1 MIVKQVKNEHPYVRE
16 IMGEMTTSHKR
27 VTDSLTEQ
35 QYLLMPKD
43 MNGHGRLFGGE
54 LMKWIDGLAGI
65 VALRHSNRII
75 TTACIDNLQFVKP
88 AIVGQMVVLVGR
100 VTYVG
105 TTSME
110 IRVDTF
116 TEELDGTRTKINRAY
131 LVEVALDD
139 DGNPCEVPGL
149 ILETEED
156 RQEWEAG
163 ERRRA
168 LRSSRRKEHY

>member
-1 MIVKQVKNEHPYVRE
+1 
-16 IMGEMTTSHKR
+16 
-27 VTDSLTEQ
+27 
-35 QYLLMPKD
+35 
-43 MNGHGRLFGGE
+43 
-54 LMKWIDGLAGI
+54 
-65 VALRHSNRII
+65 
-75 TTACIDNLQFVKP
+75 
-88 AIVGQMVVLVGR
+88 
-100 VTYVG
+100 
-105 TTSME
+105 ME